1 MTVLDRTRL
10 TDRLHF
16 FHWPV
21 SRAFCRIARLC
32 IDGYTAEIM
41 NTVEIFKRLK
51 IGLSLVVGL
60 VLGKL
65 VGSLDEE
72 NYSLLFSIA
81 FLIGAI
87 GTQGMFR
94 LLDLWQ
100 QKKRDQ

>member
-1 MTVLDRTRL
+1 
-10 TDRLHF
+10 
-16 FHWPV
+16 
-21 SRAFCRIARLC
+21 
-32 IDGYTAEIM
+32 M